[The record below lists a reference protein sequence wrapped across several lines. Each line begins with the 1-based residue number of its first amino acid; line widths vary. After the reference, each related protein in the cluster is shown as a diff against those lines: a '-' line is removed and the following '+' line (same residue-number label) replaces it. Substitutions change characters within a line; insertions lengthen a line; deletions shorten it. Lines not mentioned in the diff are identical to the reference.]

1 MRTIA
6 KPNSGSRGKSLQRT
20 SRPLKAVAE
29 SEESD
34 WAARSNYWIEQ
45 AKRLGIAR
53 GPRQRSAPLILC
65 GHGIKLNV
73 DRGTLLVRDGY
84 SHYPQ
89 TRSEHRIFPGDANR
103 PTRILVVDG
112 SGGVTFDVIDW
123 LREQDIPLMRVD
135 WRGAV
140 TVISGH
146 NSYAADP
153 TAWRRQEA
161 LRADPKRRL
170 AIARCIIEEKLQ
182 NTLAT
187 LETQLPASPKRTL
200 AAEVILEKL
209 ALLKSRKALD
219 VPALH
224 GIEGRAAKVY
234 FNAWTGT
241 PLSWSDSKRH
251 PIPEAWRTIG
261 QRQSFTTGKKGK
273 NRDASHPINAMLN
286 YTYAVLEGQVRLDV
300 LAHGYDPRAGFL
312 HSGYR
317 ESDALVLDLMEP
329 LRPKADAA
337 VLEFAQAAVFSGA
350 DFVLRS
356 DGVVRLSPQ
365 LSRVIVARLDHGQ
378 TMTAPMKRPRA

>member
-1 MRTIA
+1 MRAIA
-6 KPNSGSRGKSLQRT
+6 KPNSGSRGKSLQRP
-20 SRPLKAVAE
+20 SGPLKPVSE
-29 SEESD
+29 SEQDD
-34 WAARSNYWIEQ
+34 WSIRSIYWLEQ

-65 GHGIKLNV
+65 GHGIKLSV
-73 DRGTLLVRDGY
+73 DRGTLLIRDGF

-89 TRSEHRIFPGDANR
+89 TRSEHRIFPGDPNR
-103 PTRILVVDG
+103 PTRIVIIDG
-112 SGGVTFDVIDW
+112 SGSVTFDVVDW

-140 TVISGH
+140 SVIAGR

-153 TAWRRQEA
+153 TTWRRQEA
-161 LRADPKRRL
+161 LRADFKRRL
-170 AIARCIIEEKLQ
+170 AIARRIIEEKLRSS
-182 NTLAT
+182 LVT
-187 LETQLPASPKRTL
+187 LEKQLPASPKRTL
-200 AAEVILEKL
+200 ATEVISEKL
-209 ALLKSRKALD
+209 ALLKSRRSLD
-219 VPALH
+219 IPALH
-224 GIEGRAAKVY
+224 GVEGRAAKVY

-241 PLSWSDSKRH
+241 PLRWSVSKRH

-286 YTYAVLEGQVRLDV
+286 YAYAVLEGQVRLDV
-300 LAHGYDPRAGFL
+300 LAHGYDPRGGFL

-329 LRPKADAA
+329 LRPEVDAA
-337 VLEFAQAAVFSGA
+337 VLGFARATVFNGA

-356 DGVVRLSPQ
+356 DGVVRLGLQ
-365 LSRVIVARLDHGQ
+365 LSRAFVARLDHAQ
-378 TMTAPMKRPRA
+378 PMMALRQ

>member
-1 MRTIA
+1 M
-6 KPNSGSRGKSLQRT
+6 
-20 SRPLKAVAE
+20 
-29 SEESD
+29 
-34 WAARSNYWIEQ
+34 
-45 AKRLGIAR
+45 
-53 GPRQRSAPLILC
+53 
-65 GHGIKLNV
+65 NV
-73 DRGTLLVRDGY
+73 DRGTLLVRDGF

-89 TRSEHRIFPGDANR
+89 TRSEHRIFPGDPNR

-140 TVISGH
+140 TVIAGRD
-146 NSYAADP
+146 SYAADP

-161 LRADPKRRL
+161 SRADPKRRL
-170 AIARCIIEEKLQ
+170 AIARRIIEEKLQ

-187 LETQLPASPKRTL
+187 LETQLPASPRRTL

-209 ALLKSRKALD
+209 AILKSRKALD

-241 PLSWSDSKRH
+241 PLRWKNSRRH

-286 YTYAVLEGQVRLDV
+286 YAYAVLEGQVRLDV
-300 LAHGYDPRAGFL
+300 LAHGYDPRGGFL

-317 ESDALVLDLMEP
+317 QSDALALDLMEP
-329 LRPKADAA
+329 LRPKMDQAI
-337 VLEFAQAAVFSGA
+337 LGFAQATVFSSA

-356 DGVVRLSPQ
+356 DGVVRLGPQ
-365 LSRVIVARLDHGQ
+365 LARRIAQVAHQ
-378 TMTAPMKRPRA
+378 AIAPSSMSERASLKP